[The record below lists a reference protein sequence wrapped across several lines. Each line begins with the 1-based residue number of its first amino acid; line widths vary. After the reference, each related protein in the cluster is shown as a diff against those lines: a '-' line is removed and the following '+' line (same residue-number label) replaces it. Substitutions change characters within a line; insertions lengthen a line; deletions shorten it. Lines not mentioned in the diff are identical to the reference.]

1 MLFSND
7 TTSFVNVSPHHS
19 FKDGHLVGGSED
31 WEVPRQWGYYMNN
44 AFRNVMA
51 MDRYGVS
58 ADTDTTETAQMQ
70 AQGNL
75 LRQQQHLTVDTQTLH
90 ATVNQGWV
98 CEYAAIGF
106 GKYEDGYRSK
116 KLGYFLTRNIK
127 EGTLSENRDIA
138 YAPKTYNISTKQ
150 AQALGQ
156 THGFTNAVLNHYLV
170 IDPIYLA
177 DFHKNSNGRYVQYL
191 NLRNDLLP
199 AMDEKQDSIQKLH
212 YRDGEVC
219 AKVTREN
226 DGLITHYPYEIGT
239 EFRSAKTN

>member
-1 MLFSND
+1 
-7 TTSFVNVSPHHS
+7 
-19 FKDGHLVGGSED
+19 
-31 WEVPRQWGYYMNN
+31 
-44 AFRNVMA
+44 
-51 MDRYGVS
+51 
-58 ADTDTTETAQMQ
+58 MQ

-98 CEYAAIGF
+98 CEYSAVGI
-106 GKYEDGYRSK
+106 GKYEDGYKRK
-116 KLGYFLTRNIK
+116 KLGYFLTRNMK

-138 YAPKTYNISTKQ
+138 YAPKTYNSSTKQ

-156 THGFTNAVLNHYLV
+156 THGFTNAVLNHYQT
-170 IDPIYLA
+170 INQNYLGE
-177 DFHKNSNGRYVQYL
+177 FHKEGSNHVQYL

-199 AMDEKQDSIQKLH
+199 KVDNSQSDDRLRLQ
-212 YRDGEVC
+212 YRNGKVC

-239 EFRSAKTN
+239 EFRSAKTNYQYYQLNMDQDADGDGNGDVVVWYCLSG

>member
-1 MLFSND
+1 M
-7 TTSFVNVSPHHS
+7 
-19 FKDGHLVGGSED
+19 
-31 WEVPRQWGYYMNN
+31 PRQWGYYMNN

-226 DGLITHYPYEIGT
+226 DG
-239 EFRSAKTN
+239 